1 MPPLLPAS
9 AVRGLAIR
17 SFSTTSPVCALR
29 DTSSNRPSSSSS
41 LLSINNY
48 NNNNNSSSSSSSSSS
63 PRSSPYYNN
72 YNKYRSNQQQNQQQ
86 QQGNPGDAA
95 NLMMTRLKRDGSVTL
110 RNKQAQLEQLRNQ
123 KNSADYLR
131 QMPRRWE
138 AGDVYSP
145 HDMSPV
151 EMQKWRKRSPR
162 KADVVDALG
171 IRPLDMY
178 KVCVFLLLFNSFRL
192 NKQDQ
197 LHGEIKLWMIRRGG
211 GGGSDLELASCADDY
226 LELLSD
232 PGIHFDVGPD
242 YAFVWHEP
250 AACQPAQ
257 DCKDDSQGAG
267 HGAVP
272 HDPRASRDDQGQL
285 LP

>member
-1 MPPLLPAS
+1 MPPLLPNP
-9 AVRGLAIR
+9 AVRGLSIR
-17 SFSTTSPVCALR
+17 CFTTTSPASALR

-41 LLSINNY
+41 LLSINNSP
-48 NNNNNSSSSSSSSSS
+48 SSSPS
-63 PRSSPYYNN
+63 PRSSYNN
-72 YNKYRSNQQQNQQQ
+72 YNNKWRSNQQN

-95 NLMMTRLKRDGSVTL
+95 STLLTRLKRDGSTTL
-110 RNKQAQLEQLRNQ
+110 RSKQAQIEQLRNQ

-178 KVCVFLLLFNSFRL
+178 KVCCQSSIEQSACSSKAMVDEKEGKLTVLGCRTFR
-192 NKQDQ
+192 
-197 LHGEIKLWMIRRGG
+197 
-211 GGGSDLELASCADDY
+211 
-226 LELLSD
+226 
-232 PGIHFDVGPD
+232 
-242 YAFVWHEP
+242 
-250 AACQPAQ
+250 
-257 DCKDDSQGAG
+257 
-267 HGAVP
+267 
-272 HDPRASRDDQGQL
+272 
-285 LP
+285 

>member
-9 AVRGLAIR
+9 AVRGLSIR
-17 SFSTTSPVCALR
+17 SFSTSPVCALR

-48 NNNNNSSSSSSSSSS
+48 NNNSSSSSSSSS

-72 YNKYRSNQQQNQQQ
+72 NYNNKYRSNQQQNQQQ

-95 NLMMTRLKRDGSVTL
+95 NLMMTRLKRDGYATL
-110 RNKQAQLEQLRNQ
+110 RNKQAQVEQLRNQ

-178 KVCVFLLLFNSFRL
+178 KNFSLIQEFTSTSGQITHSSGTSLRPVNQR
-192 NKQDQ
+192 K
-197 LHGEIKLWMIRRGG
+197 IAKMIRRVQGMG
-211 GGGSDLELASCADDY
+211 LY
-226 LELLSD
+226 
-232 PGIHFDVGPD
+232 PTIHAHP
-242 YAFVWHEP
+242 EMI
-250 AACQPAQ
+250 
-257 DCKDDSQGAG
+257 
-267 HGAVP
+267 
-272 HDPRASRDDQGQL
+272 RDNFF
-285 LP
+285 PERR

>member
-29 DTSSNRPSSSSS
+29 DTSSNRP
-41 LLSINNY
+41 
-48 NNNNNSSSSSSSSSS
+48 S

-178 KVCVFLLLFNSFRL
+178 KNFSLIQEFTSTSGQITHSSGTSLRPVNQR
-192 NKQDQ
+192 K
-197 LHGEIKLWMIRRGG
+197 IAKMIRRVQGMG
-211 GGGSDLELASCADDY
+211 LY
-226 LELLSD
+226 
-232 PGIHFDVGPD
+232 PTIHAHP
-242 YAFVWHEP
+242 EMIR
-250 AACQPAQ
+250 
-257 DCKDDSQGAG
+257 DSFF
-267 HGAVP
+267 P
-272 HDPRASRDDQGQL
+272 ERR
-285 LP
+285 